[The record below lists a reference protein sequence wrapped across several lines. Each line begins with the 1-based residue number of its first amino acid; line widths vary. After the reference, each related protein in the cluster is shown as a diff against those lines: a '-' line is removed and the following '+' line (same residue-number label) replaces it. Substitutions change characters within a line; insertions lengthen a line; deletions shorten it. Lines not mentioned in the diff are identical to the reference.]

1 MSITPY
7 PLREIKLYFSLE
19 HNNKQFNSDKVANSL
34 LEGIDSLFE
43 SLLFELC
50 IFIFDFDTAL
60 SALLHPIIQVEHWG
74 PHMTKNLTIAL
85 GLLLSLVVP
94 LNFLAVAAAADSR
107 VIEEKIAKYE
117 YLNHLYQ
124 VSHILR
130 VAGGQLISTSDK
142 LPRDTEEAHELF
154 EKVCAPK
161 TSNADLNRKLTITYN
176 NFLITN
182 EFHCDARSE
191 DSGNVET
198 IQFVATIN
206 RDEVLKDLQINQ
218 LSANYSSALEENR
231 TLDLKEG
238 AEVAIAV
245 AASTLVAGIMAK
257 QIYNGEQDKFLHA
270 TTGSLI
276 AAGATLI
283 SYYGFKLTKNQAAL
297 VGFATAVAA
306 ALFKEYAY
314 DARNRNNHTVDSRD
328 AAATAMGGGLGALFL
343 RLKFKF

>member
-1 MSITPY
+1 
-7 PLREIKLYFSLE
+7 
-19 HNNKQFNSDKVANSL
+19 
-34 LEGIDSLFE
+34 
-43 SLLFELC
+43 
-50 IFIFDFDTAL
+50 
-60 SALLHPIIQVEHWG
+60 
-74 PHMTKNLTIAL
+74 MTKNLTIAL
-85 GLLLSLVVP
+85 AILLT
-94 LNFLAVAAAADSR
+94 LNLQAVAAAGDSR
-107 VIEEKIAKYE
+107 VVEEKKSKYE
-117 YLNHLYQ
+117 YLNHLYK

-130 VAGGQLISTSDK
+130 VAGGHLNRTSDK

-182 EFHCDARSE
+182 EFQCDARSE
-191 DSGNVET
+191 DSDNIET

-206 RDEVLKDLQINQ
+206 RDDVLKDLQINQ
-218 LSANYSSALEENR
+218 LSANDSSGLEEGR

-238 AEVAIAV
+238 AEIVIAV
-245 AASTLVAGIMAK
+245 AASTLVSGLMAK

-283 SYYGFKLTKNQAAL
+283 SYYGLKLTKNQAAL

-306 ALFKEYAY
+306 ALLKEYAY

-328 AAATAMGGGLGALFL
+328 ASATAMGGGLGAFFL
-343 RLKFKF
+343 RLKFEF